1 MEYKKVLIIECKSQE
16 IADSYLEDLA
26 HNEIELI
33 TIVDK
38 SLEVDEVVKELPG
51 MYLISDIELLK
62 KQLKDEKSN

>member
-1 MEYKKVLIIECKSQE
+1 MECKKVLIIECKSQE

-51 MYLISDIELLK
+51 MYLMSDIELLK
-62 KQLKDEKSN
+62 KQLKDEKRN

>member
-51 MYLISDIELLK
+51 MYLMSDIELLK
-62 KQLKDEKSN
+62 KQLKDEKRN

>member
-51 MYLISDIELLK
+51 MYLMSDIELLK
-62 KQLKDEKSN
+62 KQLKDEKGN

>member
-33 TIVDK
+33 TIVDN

-62 KQLKDEKSN
+62 KQLKDEKRN

>member
-62 KQLKDEKSN
+62 KQLKDEKRN

>member
-1 MEYKKVLIIECKSQE
+1 MEYKKVIIIECKSQE

-33 TIVDK
+33 TVIDK

-51 MYLISDIELLK
+51 MYLISDIELLR
-62 KQLKDEKSN
+62 KQLKDEKAN

>member
-51 MYLISDIELLK
+51 MYLISDIDLLRK
-62 KQLKDEKSN
+62 KLKDERK